1 MPVSLLLNLTENIL
15 TCESPIIQSLTIY
28 SYEIKICPTQYSS
41 EMAVILNGSEE
52 PQVQDSGSGQHCHT
66 YQCLLLQ
73 HWINHFSFF
82 HAVVSSLTFTY
93 SIYLHDKVYIYTT
106 ASPWIKYG
114 LALFPLLPPV
124 SACCGSHQEASQ
136 PNEQGRG
143 YCVLHLISSCCW
155 LKVQVTLKVT
165 LLNFVYTIVQ
175 ITNSHFVNQW
185 YFCHKFYRPCRGGTR
200 SEAKLPYQLMKGFSS
215 QVKKYWC
222 CFFLIILQHE
232 FSVIW
237 SFSLCEVDQR
247 DFCYESRTICF
258 NLWKKTGWIS
268 MPLLVNDN
276 ILKQFL
282 FYILTKH

>member
-1 MPVSLLLNLTENIL
+1 MNYSFMHSFSIVFLCLFVVVENLESATLQNHQKMPVSLLLNLTENIL

-155 LKVQVTLKVT
+155 LKVQG
-165 LLNFVYTIVQ
+165 
-175 ITNSHFVNQW
+175 
-185 YFCHKFYRPCRGGTR
+185 GGT
-200 SEAKLPYQLMKGFSS
+200 L
-215 QVKKYWC
+215 
-222 CFFLIILQHE
+222 
-232 FSVIW
+232 
-237 SFSLCEVDQR
+237 
-247 DFCYESRTICF
+247 SR
-258 NLWKKTGWIS
+258 
-268 MPLLVNDN
+268 
-276 ILKQFL
+276 
-282 FYILTKH
+282 